1 MKSKKVKLIEI
12 ESRKVAAKCWGGVKW
27 EMQSKGTN
35 FKLKDEYTLMK
46 SMAIIINNIL
56 LYIGKLLR
64 KQILNVLTT
73 EKK

>member
-1 MKSKKVKLIEI
+1 
-12 ESRKVAAKCWGGVKW
+12 
-27 EMQSKGTN
+27 
-35 FKLKDEYTLMK
+35 MK

-73 EKK
+73 EKKW